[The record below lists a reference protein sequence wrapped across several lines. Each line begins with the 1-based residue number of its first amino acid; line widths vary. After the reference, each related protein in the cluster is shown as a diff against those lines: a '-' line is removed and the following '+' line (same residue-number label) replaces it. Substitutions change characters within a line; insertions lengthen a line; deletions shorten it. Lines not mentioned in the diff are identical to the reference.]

1 MYVFMYLFWY
11 ALRVTNRQAIVNEI
25 EIEGKAS
32 RFSACCSV
40 V

>member
-1 MYVFMYLFWY
+1 MYAFMYLFWY
-11 ALRVTNRQAIVNEI
+11 ALRVTNRQVVNEI